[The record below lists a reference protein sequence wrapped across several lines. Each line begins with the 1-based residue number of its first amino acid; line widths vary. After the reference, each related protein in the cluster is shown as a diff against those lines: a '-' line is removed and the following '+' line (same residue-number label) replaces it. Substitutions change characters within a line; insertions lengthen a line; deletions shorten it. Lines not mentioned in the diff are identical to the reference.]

1 MTTPNARSCS
11 AFAGI
16 KRCCV
21 RSAAYSQRASHVR
34 HRTEDNGER
43 LVCTGRDTLAEISRF
58 MTANH
63 ALYPTG
69 MMARVLGV
77 SQSGLY
83 AWRDRKPSRRAQADA
98 VLTEKTAA
106 FHGRSELTY
115 GSPRINAG
123 LLDESIQAGRKR
135 VERLM
140 KAAGLRGARKRKCG
154 TTGIRDKRHRPAAD
168 MADRNFYADAPNVL
182 WGEPTRAIGSN
193 ASAND
198 ITFVPTWAGFIYLP
212 VVLYTFSR
220 RIAGSATG

>member
-1 MTTPNARSCS
+1 
-11 AFAGI
+11 
-16 KRCCV
+16 
-21 RSAAYSQRASHVR
+21 
-34 HRTEDNGER
+34 
-43 LVCTGRDTLAEISRF
+43 

-77 SQSGLY
+77 SQSGFY

-98 VLTEKTAA
+98 VLTEKTGA

-123 LLDESIQAGRKR
+123 LLDESIEAGRKR